1 MVYRSTFANK
11 KTPTEVSVFYQKIS
25 NSASMKY
32 YAVID
37 TNVLVS
43 AMLKHDSVPGS
54 IIDLAFD
61 GMITPV
67 MNKSIEAEYRN
78 VL

>member
-1 MVYRSTFANK
+1 MYVFITSFWVVSGFISIY

-54 IIDLAFD
+54 IIDR
-61 GMITPV
+61 MITPV
-67 MNKSIEAEYRN
+67 MNNR
-78 VL
+78 